1 MITCFEN
8 NIDQWFSMLINTT
21 KNDQFNATHAVK
33 KKIHTYIYII
43 HTWSIMFNCIEA
55 IILHYGQENKKHKHL
70 LILEGNQKRKRKK
83 S

>member
-1 MITCFEN
+1 MTN
-8 NIDQWFSMLINTT
+8 SMLLMLW
-21 KNDQFNATHAVK
+21 K
-33 KKIHTYIYII
+33 KKYTHSYIYIYIYII